1 MTDSGS
7 SPFDFLQGYTTYASP
22 PDPSQLAMPVPVL
35 GYQDFDLDLESLLP
49 ALLPSTSF
57 FETPCPRDFG
67 TLISSSF
74 PQDYSLPPVDFQSL
88 LPPQQPISKSTPPI
102 EPCQASQLNL
112 PFTYGLPTY
121 VNTQLTP
128 PPGPPPPTFTPGL
141 HYENFEPM
149 AGQAYRRE
157 SMKRSAESELIRPAK
172 KTNTKAQ
179 GPSGSYFWY
188 DDHST
193 CKICGREFAR
203 QASLSQH
210 QTVAHD
216 GVRPFACEFHS
227 CSKRFTTS
235 SNAKRH
241 TKTHYNR

>member
-7 SPFDFLQGYTTYASP
+7 SPFEFLQGPPYATYASP
-22 PDPSQLAMPVPVL
+22 PDPSQLAMPVPML
-35 GYQDFDLDLESLLP
+35 GYSDFDFDLESLFP
-49 ALLPSTSF
+49 LLPSTSF
-57 FETPCPRDFG
+57 FETSGQNFG

-74 PQDYSLPPVDFQSL
+74 PQDCSLPPVDYQSIL
-88 LPPQQPISKSTPPI
+88 SPPQPISKPTAPI
-102 EPCQASQLNL
+102 EPCHASQLL
-112 PFTYGLPTY
+112 PPFTYEPTTY

-141 HYENFEPM
+141 HYENLDLV
-149 AGQAYRRE
+149 AGQGYSRQN
-157 SMKRSAESELIRPAK
+157 MKRSAESELIRPAK
-172 KTNTKAQ
+172 KTNSKPQ
-179 GPSGSYFWY
+179 VQSGSYF
-188 DDHST
+188 T

-216 GVRPFACEFHS
+216 GVRPFGCDFHS
-227 CSKRFTTS
+227 CTKRFTTS